1 MNRPRRKS
9 NTVLIVDD
17 DVTFGTALR
26 QLLASDGHAVHQVL
40 DGEEALRRVSALGS
54 DLDLVLLD
62 LLLPKRTG
70 FEVAKELVAA
80 GCEVPIL
87 VMTGVYDDTREI
99 QALRSLGVSGWIHK
113 SSPLEHFLFRVNGLL
128 CPPREDTRGSHRVAA
143 SMPVQFVIDGRTCY
157 GASYNLSTSG
167 VYVRTAEPLP
177 AGSVIDMALRLPT
190 AEELIHVEAE
200 IVHSAAAEDVRGT
213 AYPAG
218 FGARFTQMTQLA
230 SAAIKHLVDLVH
242 AEEMTGQLPRVTAT
256 RGESVADPE
265 RVPAQICS

>member
-1 MNRPRRKS
+1 MNPRGRKAS
-9 NTVLIVDD
+9 TILVVDD

-26 QLLASDGHAVHQVL
+26 ELLVADGHAVHQVL

-80 GCEVPIL
+80 GCGVPIL

-99 QALRSLGVSGWIHK
+99 QSLRALGVAGWIHK

-128 CPPREDTRGSHRVAA
+128 CPPREDMRRSHRVAA
-143 SMPVQFVIDGRTCY
+143 SIPVQLVVDGRTFY

-167 VYVRTAEPLP
+167 IYVRIAEPLE
-177 AGSVIDMALRLPT
+177 AGTIVELGILLPT
-190 AEELIHVEAE
+190 AEEMVRVEAE
-200 IVHSAAAEDVRGT
+200 IVHAATAEDVRGT

-218 FGARFTQMTQLA
+218 CGARFTGMTQLA
-230 SAAIKHLVDLVH
+230 AAAIRRFVELVH
-242 AEEMTGQLPRVTAT
+242 AEETTGRLPRALP
-256 RGESVADPE
+256 SSSDAADDPD